1 MRVGVFYFPTD
12 YGIDIVE
19 LARALEER
27 GFGSLYVPEHTHIPT
42 SRRTPFPGG
51 GELPKKYSHTHDP
64 FVGLSFA
71 AAATKKLLVGTGI
84 CLIPERDPIVTAKC
98 VASLDQLSGGRF
110 IFGIGG
116 GWNVEEMENHGAR
129 YETRFKLMRER
140 ILAMKA
146 LWTEEEASFHGEFV
160 NFDPMWSW
168 PKPKPAQRPHPPILL
183 GGETD
188 YTLRRIVDYC
198 DGWIP
203 RPVGDFTAKSA
214 VERLRRMAETKGRD
228 PKSLMISVFR
238 ASPDEAVLAEYR
250 RAGIAEALLE
260 IPDLSRDEILQL
272 LDRYAPLAVA

>member
-12 YGIDIVE
+12 YGINIAE

-27 GFGSLYVPEHTHIPT
+27 GFGSLYVPEHTHIPA

-98 VASLDQLSGGRF
+98 AASLDQLSGGRF

-116 GWNVEEMENHGAR
+116 GWNVEEMEDHGAR

-146 LWTEEEASFHGEFV
+146 LWTQEEASFHGEFV
-160 NFDPMWSW
+160 NFDSAWSR
-168 PKPKPAQRPHPPILL
+168 PKPAQRPHPPILL
-183 GGETD
+183 GGESD
-188 YTLRRIVDYC
+188 YTLRRVVEYC

-214 VERLRRMAETKGRD
+214 VERLRQMAEPKGRD
-228 PKSLMISVFR
+228 PISLMISVFR
-238 ASPDEAVLAEYR
+238 APPDKAVLAEYR
-250 RAGIAEALLE
+250 RAGIGEALLE

-272 LDRYAPLAVA
+272 LDRYAPLAAA